1 MHELEAEFSAFDFPK
16 SSTLDNVYSFTL
28 DSDTFIQLCILGNI
42 IQPRKGGGLEG
53 VAQHLE
59 DFIRVKAENINT
71 SIGGLQRFEINANVY
86 LITKILKREPYSE
99 RGAQVD
105 DDSPVRYDIEYHSLL
120 VRSAQLL
127 RALET
132 YVANSGTSTALVL
145 RAVT

>member
-1 MHELEAEFSAFDFPK
+1 M
-16 SSTLDNVYSFTL
+16 
-28 DSDTFIQLCILGNI
+28 GNI

-59 DFIRVKAENINT
+59 DFVRVKAENINT
-71 SIGGLQRFEINANVY
+71 SIGGLQRFNINANVY
-86 LITKILKREPYSE
+86 LVTRILKREPVPEKS
-99 RGAQVD
+99 GAVD
-105 DDSPVRYDIEYHSLL
+105 DDSPVRYDIEYHSLV